1 MDPFN
6 PSISQFGEFLIFI
19 HDKNF
24 SPSTVKGYR
33 SAISTTLKQI
43 SKVDFANESILS
55 DLVRS
60 FELERP
66 RTRSYLPKWDL
77 ALVLSTLISSP
88 FEPLESCGFK
98 ELTFKT
104 VFLLALASGRRRSEI
119 HALSCSEVQFSGDSV
134 SLGMFPGF
142 LAKNQLPSV
151 LTSPIVIPSLVGEDV
166 NFLLC
171 PVRALKTYLA
181 RVLPRR
187 KDRKRLFI
195 SHLESYEK
203 EISADSISRWI
214 VQTIKFAYESRNIE
228 VSKVNAHEV
237 RAWSSSWAWS
247 NKVPLDDVVKA
258 GFWSSENSFIR
269 FYLRDTSLVAQTMAD
284 LGPVVVAQQIVV
296 PVATNQC

>member
-6 PSISQFGEFLIFI
+6 PSVNHFGEFLIFI

-43 SKVDFANESILS
+43 SKTDFSNESILS

-66 RTRSYLPKWDL
+66 RTRPLLPKWDL
-77 ALVLSTLISSP
+77 ALVLSALVDSP
-88 FEPLESCGFK
+88 FEPLDACGFK

-119 HALSCSEVQFSGDSV
+119 HALSYSEVQFSEDLV
-134 SLGMFPGF
+134 SLDTFPGF

-151 LTSPIVIPSLVGEDV
+151 LSSPILIPSLKGQDV
-166 NFLLC
+166 NLLLC
-171 PVRALKTYLA
+171 PVRALKIYLA
-181 RVLPRR
+181 RVLPIRKNRR
-187 KDRKRLFI
+187 RLFI
-195 SHLESYEK
+195 SHMESYEK

-214 VQTIKFAYESRNIE
+214 VQTIKLAYI
-228 VSKVNAHEV
+228 SKNLQASNVNAHEV
-237 RAWSSSWAWS
+237 RAWASSWAWS
-247 NKVPLDDVVKA
+247 NKIPLDDVLKA
-258 GFWSSENSFIR
+258 SFWSSENSFIR
-269 FYLRDTSLVAQTMAD
+269 YYLRDISVAAGNLAS
-284 LGPVVVAQQIVV
+284 LGPVVAAQQIVV
-296 PVATNQC
+296 PVTSFQ